1 MIIRTNFNLI
11 IRKWKRNKIY
21 SVISISSLAI
31 GLACI
36 NLFIAFIINEWQISV
51 GSVDN
56 DRIFLLQSDNPTN
69 IASDEKT
76 LYMRSELHPIL
87 KERYPEI
94 ENYCRF
100 QDISWNSVFRA
111 EEFKST
117 QMLLLCA
124 DTSITE
130 FFPIPLIAGD
140 IPQTLSSPNEAA
152 ISMQTA
158 LKVFGRTDVLGQSF
172 SISTLQDESNFTI
185 TSIIDNSATQSFL
198 KYDILLPIN
207 NKTFRG
213 GVTFVRLDKE
223 SSKEKI
229 LSKMK
234 KDKELLPRLSEEC
247 QYYLQPISEAYYDT
261 SEILQAWK
269 FIVHR
274 DKSFINIGILAALC
288 ILLISCFNYINMY
301 MAQLLKSEK
310 SIGLQSLLGAD
321 KAQLRFHLFFE
332 TSMTILI
339 GFLFSIGLVIV
350 MMPTINSIFDAHVTS
365 NFLFSKWVLLY
376 YIVLMVLLTI
386 IPSAYLFFKLKQK
399 PLTLLNRHFIP
410 HRKTQFTNGM
420 VVVQTIISIIL
431 IVGTIVYSKQL
442 SYIAETANIDNNLI
456 EIKANNLPT
465 EKLKAFKDEIISLP
479 NIGAG
484 TISASSYLTGIVR
497 TYEDH
502 SQQTLYAV
510 DNDFITTHNLS
521 LIYGEDFTTDFN
533 SNKNKVIVN
542 ETYIKSN
549 SIVDPIGKPLSAK
562 EPNKTISGVVADFYN
577 EPFSNRVKPITIYP
591 ISYYPYS
598 YGQVLQLRLDPN
610 NFPQTISVIQN
621 KWQTFF
627 PDRPFDYDFIKDK
640 FESLHIKHAKTA
652 TMIRFFSLI
661 SIFLTAFGL
670 FGLISYSTKKRTKE
684 IGIRKVNG
692 ARISEVLVLLN
703 KDFVKWVIIAFV
715 IATPIAY
722 YAMHKWL
729 ENFAYKTELS
739 WWIFALA
746 GVLALGIAL
755 LTVSFQS
762 WKAATKNPVES
773 LRYE

>member
-1 MIIRTNFNLI
+1 
-11 IRKWKRNKIY
+11 
-21 SVISISSLAI
+21 
-31 GLACI
+31 
-36 NLFIAFIINEWQISV
+36 
-51 GSVDN
+51 
-56 DRIFLLQSDNPTN
+56 
-69 IASDEKT
+69 
-76 LYMRSELHPIL
+76 
-87 KERYPEI
+87 
-94 ENYCRF
+94 
-100 QDISWNSVFRA
+100 
-111 EEFKST
+111 
-117 QMLLLCA
+117 
-124 DTSITE
+124 
-130 FFPIPLIAGD
+130 
-140 IPQTLSSPNEAA
+140 
-152 ISMQTA
+152 

-207 NKTFRG
+207 SKTFRG

-562 EPNKTISGVVADFYN
+562 EPKKTISGVVVDFYN

-692 ARISEVLVLLN
+692 AKISEILAMLN
-703 KDFVKWVIIAFV
+703 KDFVKWVALAFV

-722 YAMHKWL
+722 YAMNKWL

-739 WWIFALA
+739 LWIFALA
-746 GVLALGIAL
+746 GLLALGIAL
-755 LTVSFQS
+755 LTVSWQS
-762 WKAATKNPVES
+762 WKAATRNPVEA